1 MLCSLARCFLSQC
14 LSPPRSTNGYQQIV
28 RETCSSYLQWTSIP
42 SSGKAIVLVVLCYK
56 ATTDLKSEECL
67 LLLYYKKNRV
77 KRLRDKPSRL
87 EERLQPLI
95 LSSDSFPLYLQG
107 NYAPSYLACP
117 ETYNWIPIE
126 QCRPKLDLNKYS
138 RLDDPDEGKNCTKF
152 EETNQILK
160 KETTV

>member
-1 MLCSLARCFLSQC
+1 MFYAIKLPRTLSLKNA
-14 LSPPRSTNGYQQIV
+14 
-28 RETCSSYLQWTSIP
+28 
-42 SSGKAIVLVVLCYK
+42 
-56 ATTDLKSEECL
+56 
-67 LLLYYKKNRV
+67 YYYCTIKKNRV